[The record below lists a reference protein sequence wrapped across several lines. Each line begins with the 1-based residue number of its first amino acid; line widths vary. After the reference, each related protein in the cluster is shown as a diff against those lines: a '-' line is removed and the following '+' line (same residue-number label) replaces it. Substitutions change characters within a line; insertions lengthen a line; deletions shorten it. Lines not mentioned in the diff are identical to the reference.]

1 MVTGSSTCKFTAA
14 AFAVALTGLIVSAGS
29 VAHAQTTSVVAAG
42 GYLVFPKIV
51 AHTTAAGANP
61 ALAAGEFAQDTVI
74 QLTNTSTDLIE
85 VNCYYINANRH
96 CGTPP
101 GAGAVVCRDD
111 TECPAGVRCVPGW
124 QSQDFQIELTPRQP
138 LGWTASAGLELPCSP
153 VGNNSCAGNAIQQG
167 LIPPV
172 GEDPFIGELRCVEVS
187 SDVPLLAND
196 LKGEATIVESGP
208 SGAPP
213 TDVLT
218 AAYNAVSFAALSDGG
233 GGDALC
239 LGGTPTGGTAC
250 AAQYTP
256 CGSSLSLQHYFDG
269 AVTPQGVVNTELT
282 LSPCSARV
290 EAGGVIVPDNRVVA
304 MILVYNEFEQRFS
317 TGTVLNCVE
326 SIRLVDIDTP
336 PGPAGD
342 EASLFSVG
350 TQGTL
355 GGQTRIKGTS
365 VADNGFGPG
374 LVGLAHQY
382 FAPDASA
389 SATASSAH
397 HVNVSEFAAQNP
409 PDAVILPLAP

>member
-1 MVTGSSTCKFTAA
+1 MVTGSSTCKFFAA
-14 AFAVALTGLIVSAGS
+14 TCAVALSGLIVGAGS
-29 VAHAQTTSVVAAG
+29 VAQAQTTSVVATG

-61 ALAAGEFAQDTVI
+61 ALAAGDLAQDTVI

-111 TECPAGVRCVPGW
+111 SECPAGVRCIPGW
-124 QSQDFQIELTPRQP
+124 QSQDFQVELTPRQP
-138 LGWTASAGLELPCSP
+138 LGWTVSAGLELPCSP
-153 VGNNSCAGNAIQQG
+153 VGNNSCANNASQQG

-172 GEDPFIGELRCVEVS
+172 GEDPFIGELRCVEVIA
-187 SDVPLLAND
+187 DVPVLAND

-208 SGAPP
+208 FGAP

-239 LGGTPTGGTAC
+239 LGGTPTGAAC

-256 CGSSLSLQHYFDG
+256 CGTSLSLQHYFDG
-269 AVTPQGVVNTELT
+269 AVTPEGVVNTELT

-290 EAGGVIVPDNRVVA
+290 EAGGVIVPENRVVA
-304 MILVYNEFEQRFS
+304 MVLVYNEFEQRFS

-326 SIRLVDIDTP
+326 NIRLVDIDTP
-336 PGPAGD
+336 AGPAGD
-342 EASLFSVG
+342 ASSVFSIG

-365 VADNGFGPG
+365 VDDNGFGPG

-382 FAPDASA
+382 YSPQAGGAP
-389 SATASSAH
+389 TASSAH

-409 PDAVILPLAP
+409 PDAVYLPLAP